1 MILQYRRCS
10 DSIYSGNTR
19 NVAKFRTVLEY
30 DCVFRVGYLNWTQR
44 IYLTYYHSVQLILS
58 FVEQMAD
65 MEPQRN
71 RILYFDSQ
79 DIALSL
85 RFFGNYIVTRFYDEI
100 IVSNLRTGKFLQ
112 FFIPNCLA
120 WSITDDH
127 VSTHRSFKTMIQH

>member
-1 MILQYRRCS
+1 MIAFLGYDTTICELVS
-10 DSIYSGNTR
+10 LTLLTR
-19 NVAKFRTVLEY
+19 
-30 DCVFRVGYLNWTQR
+30 
-44 IYLTYYHSVQLILS
+44 VQLILS

-100 IVSNLRTGKFLQ
+100 IVSNLRNGRFLQ
-112 FFIPNCLA
+112 FMIPNCLA

-127 VSTHRSFKTMIQH
+127 VST